1 MCCVQRHL
9 CVRARL
15 LYNPRGLFDCPVVF
29 IPNISH
35 HGISARALGSARRVY
50 SHAAPAPTP
59 VAELAALERQPPRET
74 LATAHGASALASPRS
89 LGGGG
94 GGARRVAWRAACL
107 CGLRRLR
114 EDGHGRGHAGRAGR
128 GRPEQRVPLRHPR
141 HRPLSGAAATAAAAV
156 SLACTSLP
164 PHRHPLTSTIRTSA
178 TTVVVATPTIVT
190 FFSSHPFFH
199 AMAGLQVV

>member
-1 MCCVQRHL
+1 M
-9 CVRARL
+9 
-15 LYNPRGLFDCPVVF
+15 VF

-141 HRPLSGAAATAAAAV
+141 HRPLSGAAATTAAAAV